1 MYLPLRNVGSKHF
14 ESSMRLRF
22 FSSCCPRLPA
32 PVSSSSSAAAAARLV
47 HRVDKNSGQACYA
60 LLDKGGLP
68 LPHFQGGLPFPGAAN
83 PAPCMPMPV
92 APMAMTPVMGAMP
105 MCVPPAAPAC
115 PPAAT
120 TVAIVGDT
128 VKPDK
133 WTEYKDDKGT
143 PYYHNPKKKETTWEK
158 PKDFDKQK
166 NAGKPPPPD
175 KPKKEKKSPKYK

>member
-1 MYLPLRNVGSKHF
+1 MWQAVRAPFPLIAPPPFPAV
-14 ESSMRLRF
+14 LR
-22 FSSCCPRLPA
+22 
-32 PVSSSSSAAAAARLV
+32 
-47 HRVDKNSGQACYA
+47 RVNRQDGQVTYQ
-60 LLDKGGLP
+60 LQDGNGLP
-68 LPHFQGGLPFPGAAN
+68 LPQNYGGNYGGMPQIGACAY
-83 PAPCMPMPV
+83 
-92 APMAMTPVMGAMP
+92 PMAMTPVMGAMP